1 MIEFF
6 EKNKIFIA
14 IIIAGIIISV
24 SIYFSSNS
32 SKIITNMPIEKE
44 EKGPNQFIASYERE
58 KSSIEPLI
66 PITKSVTCSF
76 NRINGVSFE
85 VREKEN
91 EVGHASYSENEK
103 AKIYYDSS
111 VESQPN
117 TVSFVDLDTENPK
130 MVANIGQDELIKI
143 YDDEEIIHMME
154 KSPFNLGTVNLYTIY
169 KKEGV
174 AIWTKQYSLL
184 GVPIGYMA
192 MGYCK

>member
-1 MIEFF
+1 MENFF
-6 EKNKIFIA
+6 QKNKIFIA
-14 IIIAGIIISV
+14 IVIVGIIIGV
-24 SIYFSSNS
+24 SIYLSSQNNFSDV
-32 SKIITNMPIEKE
+32 EKR
-44 EKGPNQFIASYERE
+44 GSNQFIASYERE
-58 KSSIEPLI
+58 TSSIPPLL
-66 PITKSVTCSF
+66 PITQSATCSF

-91 EVGHASYSENEK
+91 EVGRAPYSNEEK
-103 AKIYYDSS
+103 TRIYYDSS

-117 TVSFVDLDTENPK
+117 TVSFIDLNTKNPK

-143 YDDEEIIHMME
+143 YDDNEIIHMME
-154 KSPFNLGTVNLYTIY
+154 KVPLNTGSINLYTIY

-174 AIWTKQYSLL
+174 AIWTKQYNFL